1 MNPRY
6 GIASVLAYALGALHW
21 QLSHFDPVATVRRH
35 VVLIDSMPEIDSV
48 VIELFVVLCGVGLD
62 GDNAW

>member
-21 QLSHFDPVATVRRH
+21 QPYHLDVVATVSRH
-35 VVLIDSMPEIDSV
+35 AVLIDLMLEIDGIV
-48 VIELFVVLCGVGLD
+48 FEMFVVMVGVGFD
-62 GDNAW
+62 GDYMR